1 MYKLTGTII
10 INFFWVLGPSLWRQE
25 FPCFW
30 AKSFLLQDSGSSF
43 IKKRIMAPA
52 LERCHEEKAEECIIR
67 RASTWLV
74 WSKQMV
80 ALIIKK
86 NLACKLEDRNAFSEL
101 SVISRRSSQRGE
113 NEENEEKYI
122 LFIKCL
128 SLVWRS
134 LEHFG
139 LAILF
144 LFWVHL
150 ALSSQS
156 LF

>member
-1 MYKLTGTII
+1 
-10 INFFWVLGPSLWRQE
+10 
-25 FPCFW
+25 
-30 AKSFLLQDSGSSF
+30 
-43 IKKRIMAPA
+43 MAPA
-52 LERCHEEKAEECIIR
+52 LERCPEEKAEECIIR

-86 NLACKLEDRNAFSEL
+86 KILACKSEDRNAFSEM